1 MIRLEIKQHYN
12 INRDTGKISAVSSGK
27 ISTNILQVNKYELLV
42 KVK

>member
-12 INRDTGKISAVSSGK
+12 INRDTISAISSGK